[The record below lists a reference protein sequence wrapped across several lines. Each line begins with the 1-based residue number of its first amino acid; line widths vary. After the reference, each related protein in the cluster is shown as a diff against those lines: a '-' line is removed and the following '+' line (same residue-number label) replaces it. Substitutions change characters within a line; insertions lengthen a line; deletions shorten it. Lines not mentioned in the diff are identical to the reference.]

1 MATHDS
7 TPSVVGDPHV
17 LVLDDR
23 CAALRRLVGPAAWV
37 VLECLAAR
45 VDAAGIVSSG
55 ATIRGLAH
63 ELAVGPDTVGRAL
76 QRLRANGVV
85 AMERSRMDGR
95 FAGTIW
101 RVDLRRLDGVRL
113 ASPGVDVPG
122 VAISDTDAGVT
133 VDQIAEI
140 AVAAVAVVAPVPNAP
155 RLPRVDLGTA
165 RQRRARRPPAPS
177 LFEA

>member
-1 MATHDS
+1 MATDDS
-7 TPSVVGDPHV
+7 TPSVVCDPHV

-23 CAALRRLVGPAAWV
+23 SAALRRLVGPAALV

-45 VDAAGIVSSG
+45 VDAAGIVSTG
-55 ATIRGLAH
+55 TTIRGLAH

-101 RVDLRRLDGVRL
+101 RVDLRRLDGVWL

-122 VAISDTDAGVT
+122 AALSDTAPGVT

-155 RLPRVDLGTA
+155 RSNRVELGTA
-165 RQRRARRPPAPS
+165 RVRARRPPAPS